1 MRSAGGR
8 CAFLPHSAPT
18 TGTTT
23 NYRMNQL
30 QLYINDELVDLADDS
45 PVALTFQI
53 NNLAEVKNQQGNT
66 SNQFKL
72 PLTQRN
78 RQILG
83 FPDDVAFTTALP
95 YDNYRAKLI
104 QDGLEIVP
112 SGSAVLNSVDDD
124 TAAITVLSGNVDF
137 FDALDVKIY
146 DMGDSTTDIG
156 KQKAFEPYM
165 HTWNVDSVVSS
176 QNKTSG
182 WIWPVV
188 DYGLI
193 PADFVNNP
201 QIDVRYMRPGFFLKT
216 AIDTFVAMAGYKVD
230 PDSFLLKQPMYE
242 KLIVQFAGDSFEHGT
257 DYQNSPDTQGLLAS
271 RGQDFSMS
279 YRDTNKAFGV
289 IPFLNVVNNKDGN
302 YNPAT
307 GIFTASAVVKVDIT
321 LKIPSFYFHGR
332 ITSDYKS
339 NVEIRLFFHDP
350 VNGDKDLAVTQFD
363 LTDAKLDDPISLPKI
378 TGYKKTTE
386 PVTFSAPAELAPGC
400 QLMVVYRFQGYTG
413 SDFRMPADTQ
423 LTITADN
430 HDVLYGQ
437 QIQCERIFPDITQK
451 DLLKDTLQRFGII
464 CQTDNTTRMVTFSS
478 FRDIVEN
485 IPRALNWT
493 GKCLDQGKT
502 VTFQLGNY
510 AQVNNLLYK
519 EDEGIFPQKFGN
531 AQIKIADK
539 TLPLSADLF
548 ESQFAATLNRPYLNG
563 SIAQILKVDTK
574 DDPENIDFNTST
586 QPRILINEQYNLR
599 QYGKQ
604 IKFTDGTNT
613 VTYNDIISVPYF
625 YKTGGEHNLQWEDLR
640 LNYYPELEKILQ
652 QTKKV
657 ERYFMLSPRDILEL
671 DLLVPIYLEQ
681 DGAYYYI
688 NKIDSWRKGQ
698 PVKVELVKLG

>member
-1 MRSAGGR
+1 
-8 CAFLPHSAPT
+8 
-18 TGTTT
+18 
-23 NYRMNQL
+23 MNQL

-83 FPDDVAFTTALP
+83 FPDEVAFTTYLP
-95 YDNYRAKLI
+95 YDNYQAKLI

-112 SGSAVLNSVDDD
+112 SGLAVLNSVDDD

-146 DMGDSTTDIG
+146 DMGDSTTDTG
-156 KQKAFEPYM
+156 KQKVFEPYM
-165 HTWNVDSVVSS
+165 HTWNVNSVVSS
-176 QNKTSG
+176 QTHTEG

-193 PADFVNNP
+193 PADFMNNP
-201 QIDVRYMRPGFFLKT
+201 QIDVRYIRPGFFLKT
-216 AIDTFVAMAGYKVD
+216 AIDMFVKLAGYKVD
-230 PDSFLLKQPMYE
+230 TNSFLLKQPMYE
-242 KLIVQFAGDSFEHGT
+242 KLIVQFASDSFEHGT

-271 RGQDFSMS
+271 RGQNFSMS
-279 YRDTNKAFGV
+279 YHDTSKAFGV

-302 YNPAT
+302 YNSAT
-307 GIFTASAVVKVDIT
+307 GIFTASSVVKVDVT
-321 LKIPSFYFHGR
+321 LKIPTFYFHGR
-332 ITSDYKS
+332 ITSEYKS
-339 NVEIRLFFHDP
+339 NVEIRLLFHDP
-350 VNGDKDLAVTQFD
+350 VHGDTDLAVTQFD
-363 LTDAKLDDPISLPKI
+363 LTDAKLDSNQSSLPKI
-378 TGYKKTTE
+378 MGYKNTTQ
-386 PVTFSAPAELAPGC
+386 PVTMSAPAELAPGC

-413 SDFRMPADTQ
+413 SDFTMPAGTE

-437 QIQCERIFPDITQK
+437 QVQCERIFPDITQK

-464 CQTDNTTRMVTFSS
+464 CQTDNTNRMVTFSS

-613 VTYNDIISVPYF
+613 TTYNDVISVPYF

-671 DLLVPIYLEQ
+671 DLLIPVYLEQ

>member
-1 MRSAGGR
+1 
-8 CAFLPHSAPT
+8 
-18 TGTTT
+18 
-23 NYRMNQL
+23 MNQL

-45 PVALTFQI
+45 SVALTFQI

-83 FPDDVAFTTALP
+83 FPDEVAFTTGLP
-95 YDNYRAKLI
+95 YDNYQAKII

-112 SGSAVLNSVDDD
+112 LGSAVLNSVDDN

-156 KQKAFEPYM
+156 KQNSFEQYM
-165 HTWNVDSVVSS
+165 HTWNVDSVAGS
-176 QNKTSG
+176 QRKTEG

-193 PADFVNNP
+193 PADYVNNP

-216 AIDTFVAMAGYKVD
+216 AIDMFVAQAGYKVD

-257 DYQNSPDTQGLLAS
+257 DYQNSPDAQGVLAS
-271 RGQDFSMS
+271 RGQDFSMD
-279 YRDTNKAFGV
+279 YHDTSKAFGV

-307 GIFTASAVVKVDIT
+307 GIFTAGAVVKVDIT

-332 ITSDYKS
+332 ISSDYKS

-350 VNGDKDLAVTQFD
+350 VNGDTDLATTQFD
-363 LTDAKLDDPISLPKI
+363 LTDATIDPHSSFPKI
-378 TGYKKTTE
+378 MGTKRTTQ
-386 PVTFSAPAELAPGC
+386 PVTLSASADLAPGC

-413 SDFRMPADTQ
+413 SDFRMPAGTQ

-464 CQTDNTTRMVTFSS
+464 CQTNNTTRMVTFSS

-510 AQVNNLLYK
+510 AQVNSLLYK

-531 AQIKIADK
+531 AEIKIADK

-548 ESQFAATLNRPYLNG
+548 ESQFAATLNRPYLGG

-574 DDPENIDFNTST
+574 DDPESIDFNIST
-586 QPRILINEQYNLR
+586 QPRILIDRKIDLR
-599 QYGKQ
+599 DNGGKQ
-604 IKFTDGTNT
+604 ITFTDGTPANKR
-613 VTYNDIISVPYF
+613 VINDIISVPYF
-625 YKTGGEHNLQWEDLR
+625 YRPGADEDNLQWEYLR
-640 LNYYPELEKILQ
+640 LKYYPELERILQ

-657 ERYFMLSPRDILEL
+657 ERFFMLSPRDILEL
-671 DLLVPIYLEQ
+671 DLLIPVYLEQ

-698 PVKVELVKLG
+698 PVKVEMVKLG